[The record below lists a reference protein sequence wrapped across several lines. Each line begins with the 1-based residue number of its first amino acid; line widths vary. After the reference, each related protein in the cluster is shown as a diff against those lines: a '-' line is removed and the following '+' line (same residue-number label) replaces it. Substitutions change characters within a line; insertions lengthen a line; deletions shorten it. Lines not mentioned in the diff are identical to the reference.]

1 MSALFGSTLNDTKT
15 NIVPSKVGQS
25 GFAYGYMP
33 NTDVPVQPKCP
44 PRGAAAASAGASPTA
59 SRRQGTITPDTPFLK
74 DVIKNEKDSIE
85 TLLKIAS
92 KIGPLAQTVVQKEEA
107 YDAAFETTDP
117 SPIPG
122 PSGTMQG
129 FALLMFFASYL
140 ILAIVMTVYVFQSSE
155 SEYKA
160 ATTLIIFTVGGAIVL
175 SVLGRIG

>member
-1 MSALFGSTLNDTKT
+1 MSSLFGSTLKDAKA

-33 NTDVPVQPKCP
+33 NTDTPVQPKYATSSS
-44 PRGAAAASAGASPTA
+44 GGSTASAEEI
-59 SRRQGTITPDTPFLK
+59 RRQAVITPDTPFLK
-74 DVIKNEKDSIE
+74 DVIRNEKDSIE
-85 TLLKIAS
+85 TLLHIAA

-107 YDAAFETTDP
+107 YDAAFETTEP
-117 SPIPG
+117 NPVPG

-129 FALLMFFASYL
+129 FAVILFFASYL

-175 SVLGRIG
+175 SILGRIG